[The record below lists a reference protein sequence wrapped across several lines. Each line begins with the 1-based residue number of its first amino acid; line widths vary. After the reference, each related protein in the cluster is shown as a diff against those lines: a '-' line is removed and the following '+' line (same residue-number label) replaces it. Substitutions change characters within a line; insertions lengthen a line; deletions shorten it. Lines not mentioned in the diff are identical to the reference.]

1 MENEVVNTAESGP
14 VLSLLEARVLGC
26 LMEKEATTPDV
37 YPLSLNS
44 LVNACNQKSNR
55 SPLMSVGEEEVTA
68 AIELLRGKHLLTL
81 FSGANAWAIKYRH
94 RFPEIW
100 PIEPA
105 AQAMLCELMLW
116 GPQTAAGL
124 RGNCERLAA
133 VPDLAEFEELLAD
146 LAARPDSALVQ
157 KLPRQP
163 GQKESRWVALIVAG
177 STDGL
182 AGEAEAGE
190 GAAPTAAPARATVG
204 VELKLPAEAEARIA
218 ALEAEVVRL
227 REEVA
232 TLRESLGG

>member
-1 MENEVVNTAESGP
+1 MENDVVESAGSELLLTA
-14 VLSLLEARVLGC
+14 LEARVLGC

-68 AIELLRGKHLLTL
+68 AIELLRDKHLVTL
-81 FSGANAWAIKYRH
+81 FSGANARAIKYRH

-105 AQAMLCELMLW
+105 AQAMLCELMLR

-133 VPDLAEFEELLAD
+133 VPDLSEFEALLVD
-146 LAARPDSALVQ
+146 LGARPGGALVQ
-157 KLPRQP
+157 KMPRQI
-163 GQKESRWVALIVAG
+163 GQKESRWAALIVEGWA
-177 STDGL
+177 DGL
-182 AGEAEAGE
+182 SGESGTGE
-190 GAAPTAAPARATVG
+190 DAVASAAPARTTVG

-218 ALEAEVVRL
+218 SLEAEVAGL
-227 REEVA
+227 RQELA
-232 TLRESLGG
+232 ALRESLGG